1 MSRIKKP
8 EQPLKRGD
16 VLSCPIEQ
24 LSHILSISP
33 SGGKNIPS
41 YVEQIN
47 RLFSIEEK
55 KIILFEYRRLNGKLS
70 DYETEFLNL
79 LDDFYELYS
88 KEDYFAQAGRY
99 FLEHRY
105 KPIKPLE
112 AGSVKDDDDTVMQ
125 KIRDF
130 SIKPAKTPKM
140 EKSIATYQEI
150 MKYIQPMNHTE
161 LQIDLLDIIKNVRI
175 SENEYSAYSDVEIF
189 RMIYNNNALLLKFD
203 EIIKNRIKYDEIK
216 ASLAAPVEEFLPL
229 LENKRSL
236 PQSQHSS
243 IFNITHGELSGGDL
257 VVSESTNVL
266 KTTPTKTFCSDTT
279 LAGSNSDAQCPSRG
293 FDGEDDRF
301 LRANRDRIIEFRVK
315 KNNGLSL
322 LLDELEVSTRNNTRL
337 ARSNKNGRPYLRPG
351 FYSGEKNFTHEF
363 EDKGSNDRGLL
374 NPHGDEKWHPSILL
388 GGEVCPLEKKLGNNH
403 DKKYTVEHRSVRRK
417 SIETGPQLNIS
428 HDERRFR
435 DSLAR

>member
-1 MSRIKKP
+1 MGRLGTSAFIHFTRKD
-8 EQPLKRGD
+8 L
-16 VLSCPIEQ
+16 LSCSINKLNNFLTINGKDSDLQ
-24 LSHILSISP
+24 SFKKKINSSLSDHEKEFIKSKSTELKSKLI
-33 SGGKNIPS
+33 
-41 YVEQIN
+41 
-47 RLFSIEEK
+47 SIEEQY
-55 KIILFEYRRLNGKLS
+55 L
-70 DYETEFLNL
+70 DL
-79 LDDFYELYS
+79 LQGFYELYL
-88 KEDYFAQAGRY
+88 KEDDLSKASKY
-99 FLEHRY
+99 FLEHTY
-105 KPIKPLE
+105 NPTKKE
-112 AGSVKDDDDTVMQ
+112 VVSFEKADEDKVMQ
-125 KIRDF
+125 KPRD
-130 SIKPAKTPKM
+130 SYKDASKTLQMK
-140 EKSIATYQEI
+140 KSMAIYKEI
-150 MKYIQPMNHTE
+150 METMQVKHEDVSQLDLTMIIDE
-161 LQIDLLDIIKNVRI
+161 LKKGKDDIR
-175 SENEYSAYSDVEIF
+175 EYSDVQIF

-374 NPHGDEKWHPSILL
+374 NPHGGEKWHPSILL